1 MPTLRSEEYLM
12 ALEIKRALKS
22 LELHLAAGT
31 DSVAR
36 SKALA
41 LHQLL
46 SEGAAMPNVAAL
58 IGDVTPFSGGGDK
71 PDDD

>member
-1 MPTLRSEEYLM
+1 MPTLRSAEYLK
-12 ALEIKRALKS
+12 ALEIKRALKA

-31 DSVAR
+31 DTVAKN
-36 SKALA
+36 KAQV

-46 SEGAAMPNVAAL
+46 SEGATMPNVAAL
-58 IGDVTPFSGGGDK
+58 IGDVTPFSGGGNK